1 VVKNKRA
8 LRKTNR
14 RRAILQ
20 ATEKL
25 LLKHGLSGVTTRQIS
40 REVRCSEGAL
50 YVHFKGRLELL
61 LAVLEE
67 SLPAMLDPLQTLQH
81 RLGVGSPHAN
91 LATALAGI
99 FRFHWRA
106 VPLTASL
113 FAEPALQAAYRA
125 SLARHNKGPHL
136 SLRVLENYIA
146 AEQQLGRIDHGV
158 DAELAANL
166 LMASSFFRAFSEQF
180 FGGRMLPSWSVF
192 VRRLLVAVIPLGK
205 TARGQVR

>member
-1 VVKNKRA
+1 VVKSKRA
-8 LRKTNR
+8 SRKTNR

-25 LLKHGLSGVTTRQIS
+25 LLAHGLSDVTTRRIS

-67 SLPAMLDPLQTLQH
+67 SLPAMLDPLQTLEQSV
-81 RLGVGSPHAN
+81 GIGSPHAN
-91 LATALAGI
+91 LAAGLDGI

-113 FAEPALQAAYRA
+113 FAEPALQTAYRS
-125 SLARHNKGPHL
+125 SLARQNKGPHL
-136 SLRVLENYIA
+136 SMRALEKYIA
-146 AEQQLGRIDHGV
+146 AEQQLGRIDRGV

-166 LMASSFFRAFSEQF
+166 LMASSFFRAFSQQF
-180 FGGRMLPSWSVF
+180 FGKRMRPSWNVL
-192 VRRLLVAVIPLGK
+192 VRRLLAAVVPLAK
-205 TARGQVR
+205 AKRR

>member
-8 LRKTNR
+8 SRKTNR
-14 RRAILQ
+14 RQAILQ

-25 LLKHGLSGVTTRQIS
+25 LLAHGLSGVTTRQIS

-67 SLPAMLDPLQTLQH
+67 SLPAMLDPLQTLQQ
-81 RLGVGSPHAN
+81 RVGVGSAHAN
-91 LATALAGI
+91 LAAALGGI

-113 FAEPALQAAYRA
+113 FAEPALHAAYRA
-125 SLARHNKGPHL
+125 SLARQNKGPHL
-136 SLRVLENYIA
+136 SMSVLENYIA
-146 AEQQLGRIDHGV
+146 TEQQLGRIDRGV

-166 LMASSFFRAFSEQF
+166 LMSSSFFRAFSEQF
-180 FGGRMLPSWSVF
+180 LGTRMRPAWNVF
-192 VRRLLVAVIPLGK
+192 VRRLLAAVLPLAK
-205 TARGQVR
+205 TKRG